1 MKLIKC
7 ILIALSFFS
16 MTVAASLEDDFFRNP
31 DVVAPKL
38 SPQGQHLLYKKLVDN
53 NYTVILAGTDFSWD
67 TKVISFSQ
75 QSRRSISDFGWLGKE
90 YFSVTT
96 FDRHSGIQLLIYKVD
111 AANSV
116 TQVAL
121 LKQTYLFDPLLAVD
135 DIFIAQRYKNGK
147 AHLFTINVTDDAFE
161 AQFRSKKSISI
172 GPFPE
177 GSWLLNPF
185 GEPNVNFISKGG
197 VTEVHV
203 KKADSRKWQQVWRQD
218 DQTKFIPVWFD
229 DAKNELL
236 VLSEQQN
243 GYQSLSRYDV
253 QSKTFTGE
261 VYSLPGRDIVGII
274 QNPYDSSIIGYTYM
288 LGGVLVQNYDN
299 KLSTYTGTSEG
310 KGDKEDNYVIHFDQ
324 DYQKIVT
331 ISQSID
337 SPSAYY
343 LFDAETGK
351 SQLIGE
357 ERPWLNQYSLGKS
370 LVIKSTSSD
379 GVEIESYLT
388 MPSNSAA
395 KDVPLLVM
403 PHGGPLGVNDT
414 RHFSVDVHYFV
425 QKGYAVL
432 TPNYR
437 GSSGFGKKFLNS
449 GKRQWGRLIEDD
461 IESAVTKVIAR
472 DDIDGQ
478 KVCVFGISYGGY
490 SALISAIRR
499 PDLYKCAISYA
510 GVTDIPLLFSD
521 HNISE
526 KDDSRRVLIDI
537 LGDPNESWD
546 TLIEYSP
553 VYRMNE
559 LSIPIFIAQ
568 GGRDRVVDSEHYFRL
583 KYVLDKLG
591 KSYESIFFENE
602 VHGFNYIITQ
612 QALYNSIDKFMQKS
626 FAQSEIASSL

>member
-1 MKLIKC
+1 MKLING
-7 ILIALSFFS
+7 ILIALTFIS
-16 MTVAASLEDDFFRNP
+16 MAATANLEDDFFRNP

-53 NYTVILAGTDFSWD
+53 NYTVVLASTDFSWD

-75 QSRRSISDFGWLGKE
+75 QSKRTISDFDWLGKA

-96 FDRHSGIQLLIYKVD
+96 FDRHSGMDLLVYKVD
-111 AANSV
+111 EANSV

-121 LKQTYLFDPLLAVD
+121 LEHTYLFDPLLAVD
-135 DIFIAQRYKNGK
+135 DTFIAQRYKNGE
-147 AHLFTINVTDDAFE
+147 AQLFAINMADDSFE
-161 AQFRSKKSISI
+161 SQFRSKKRISK
-172 GPFPE
+172 GPLPE
-177 GSWLLNPF
+177 GGWLLNSF
-185 GEPNVNFISKGG
+185 GEPNVNFISEGG

-203 KKADSRKWQQVWRQD
+203 KKADNRKWQQVWRQN

-236 VLSEQQN
+236 VVSEQQS
-243 GYQSLSRYDV
+243 GYQSLSRYDI
-253 QSKTFTGE
+253 QAQTFSGE

-288 LGGVLVQNYDN
+288 QGGVLVQNYDN
-299 KLSTYTGTSEG
+299 KLSTYTDASE
-310 KGDKEDNYVIHFDQ
+310 DKEDSYVIHFDQ

-331 ISQSID
+331 INQSID

-343 LFDAETGK
+343 LFDTKTGH

-357 ERPWLNQYSLGKS
+357 ERPWLNKYSLGKS
-370 LVIKSTSSD
+370 SVIKSISSD
-379 GVEIESYLT
+379 GVEVESYLT
-388 MPSNSAA
+388 MPSNPSVTN
-395 KDVPLLVM
+395 VPLLVM

-461 IESAVTKVIAR
+461 IESAVTQAIAR
-472 DDIDGQ
+472 QDIDGQ
-478 KVCVFGISYGGY
+478 KVCIFGISYGGY

-546 TLIEYSP
+546 TLVEYSP
-553 VYRMNE
+553 VYRMKE

-591 KSYESIFFENE
+591 KPYESMFFGNE

-612 QALYNSIDKFMQKS
+612 QALYSSIDQFMKQS
-626 FAQSEIASSL
+626 FTQSEVASAH